1 MKQNP
6 ALPLFTASL
15 AAIDLPAAGDV
26 PEWVHLLP
34 VATGPVRTFDGRGP
48 YRVTDAA
55 AVIAASFNTDA
66 RDEHGLII
74 DENHSSMLAAPVGLP
89 SPSRGKILE
98 MEARPDGV
106 WGRIEWNA
114 AGHALMA
121 DRSYR
126 GISPVIVHDAQG
138 RVVRIKN
145 ASLVNYPNLR
155 GLTALHMETSM
166 TFKAKLAEKLGLPDA
181 ASEDDIL
188 GAVSGAGASTA
199 LQSAMTN
206 IGAVLGIDALNTT
219 AIVTAVKGKLAAEAS
234 LTTLQAENT
243 SLLAENAT
251 LKAAQTRK
259 ASEAAIDAG
268 IAEMRSGLNAQN
280 REDWITLHM
289 SQPDLANQLIAN
301 MGKLGEIGHIA
312 AAPQSEAQDDLSLN
326 AEQQGETLAGRAKAY
341 QAKLKAEGTN
351 IEFTAAVRAVSEGKK

>member
-1 MKQNP
+1 MKQRTP
-6 ALPLFTASL
+6 LPFSDEIALCASTALPDQAEAPDWIHL
-15 AAIDLPAAGDV
+15 V
-26 PEWVHLLP
+26 PTVQGL
-34 VATGPVRTFDGRGP
+34 VSTFDGRGP
-48 YRVTDAA
+48 YQVLNAEE
-55 AVIAASFNTDA
+55 VIAASMANE
-66 RDEHGLII
+66 RGIPI
-74 DENHSSMLAAPVGLP
+74 DEMHATDLAGPLGGPAPA
-89 SPSRGKILE
+89 RGWIKA
-98 MEARPDGV
+98 METRADGI
-106 WGRIEWNA
+106 WGRVEWTS
-114 AGHALMA
+114 AGRQMVA
-121 DRSYR
+121 DKAYR
-126 GISPVIVHDAQG
+126 AISPVLTLHADK
-138 RVVRIKN
+138 RTVRMIPR
-145 ASLVNYPNLR
+145 ASLVNAQNLR

-234 LTTLQAENT
+234 LTTLQAENS
-243 SLLAENAT
+243 SLLAENST

-312 AAPQSEAQDDLSLN
+312 AAPQSEAADDLSLN